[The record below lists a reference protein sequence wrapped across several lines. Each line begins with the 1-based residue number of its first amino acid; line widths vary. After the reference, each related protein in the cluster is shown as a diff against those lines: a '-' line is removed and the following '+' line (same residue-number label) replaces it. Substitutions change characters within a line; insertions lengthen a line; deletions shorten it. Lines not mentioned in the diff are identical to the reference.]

1 MHVYVPG
8 VLFVDA
14 LSCQLFNA
22 YPQGDVSQ
30 IYSSFVLHVVLWHPE
45 VQTGAGLARWPQAD
59 GAGRGYGANK

>member
-14 LSCQLFNA
+14 LSCQLNNA

-30 IYSSFVLHVVLWHPE
+30 IYV
-45 VQTGAGLARWPQAD
+45 ARSWDSGFSRVD
-59 GAGRGYGANK
+59 GVFAPYYSTQNHKDGGC